1 MGGAFA
7 HLTNRSL
14 AYMAVVHRASVRIC
28 GGSFADNGSCIWV
41 ALLHI
46 STVGLLYIWLLYF
59 VYMSLIHRALVRIW
73 GGLFC

>member
-7 HLTNRSL
+7 HLTNRAF
-14 AYMAVVHRASVRIC
+14 AYMAVVHRASVWIC
-28 GGSFADNGSCIWV
+28 GGSFADNGPCIWEV
-41 ALLHI
+41 LLHI
-46 STVGLLYIWLLYF
+46 STVGLLYIWLLYV